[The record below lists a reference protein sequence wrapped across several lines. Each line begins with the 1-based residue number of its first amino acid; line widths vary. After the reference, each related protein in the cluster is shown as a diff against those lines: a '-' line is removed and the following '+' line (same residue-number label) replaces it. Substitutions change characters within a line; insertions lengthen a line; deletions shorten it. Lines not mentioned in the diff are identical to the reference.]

1 MNLLFLHSG
10 EDIHDQWAPRL
21 RRLAHRCWLGAFGV
35 FLALRWMT
43 LEKVIGVGAMSR
55 WLYLAAMALAVGGG
69 VIRGM

>member
-1 MNLLFLHSG
+1 
-10 EDIHDQWAPRL
+10 
-21 RRLAHRCWLGAFGV
+21 V